1 MAHAIKYELQGIPD
15 WQVSSDRRLKVTM
28 LLAAVLV
35 AAGLSVLR
43 MPTAG
48 VPAPLLELVVRMIE
62 RVAESPA
69 DVDAQAESKPDTENV
84 FAPVPIEEAQ
94 AEAAAETPPS
104 QPQSRSQTQVVPT
117 AATAAVP
124 QRYRPVADAAELAL
138 PIEIRIVEDW
148 REFGAEIVREFIA
161 SLQPPPT
168 VNPVFDEKRRVAAVK
183 FRPSAAPTILEPWD
197 KVEKDQIGRSI
208 LQLGGGCFR
217 VIDDPSAVY
226 RDVFETYTQFVV
238 QCTIAFGRPRAK
250 ELPWVDEI
258 RQRYAYLRKR
268 EQQRRDPNAF

>member
-35 AAGLSVLR
+35 AAVLSMLR

-48 VPAPLLELVVRMIE
+48 EPAPLVELVVRLIE
-62 RVAESPA
+62 RVAES
-69 DVDAQAESKPDTENV
+69 QAESKPDTDGPSV
-84 FAPVPIEEAQ
+84 PVPIEEVQ
-94 AEAAAETPPS
+94 AEAPAETPTSES
-104 QPQSRSQTQVVPT
+104 QPET
-117 AATAAVP
+117 AATADTGSLRA
-124 QRYRPVADAAELAL
+124 RPVPDAAELSL
-138 PIEIRIVEDW
+138 PLEIRIVEDW
-148 REFGAEIVREFIA
+148 REFGAEIVKEFVA

-168 VNPVFDEKRRVAAVK
+168 VNPVFDEKRRVAAIK
-183 FRPSAAPTILEPWD
+183 FRPSAAPAKLQPWD
-197 KVEKDQIGRSI
+197 KVEKDQIGRTI

-217 VIDDPSAVY
+217 VMDDPSAVY

-238 QCTIAFGRPRAK
+238 QCTIAFGRPKTK

-268 EQQRRDPNAF
+268 EQQRRDANAF

>member
-35 AAGLSVLR
+35 TAVLSLFR

-48 VPAPLLELVVRMIE
+48 EPAPLVELVVRMIE
-62 RVAESPA
+62 QVAESPA
-69 DVDAQAESKPDTENV
+69 AVDVQAESEPDTESV
-84 FAPVPIEEAQ
+84 SAPVPIEEAQ
-94 AEAAAETPPS
+94 AP
-104 QPQSRSQTQVVPT
+104 PT
-117 AATAAVP
+117 APADAGLL
-124 QRYRPVADAAELAL
+124 RFRPVPDAAELSL

-148 REFGAEIVREFIA
+148 REFGRKIVQEFVA
-161 SLQPPPT
+161 RLQPPPT

-183 FRPSAAPTILEPWD
+183 FRPSEAPARLEPWD
-197 KVEKDQIGRSI
+197 KVEKDQIGRTI
-208 LQLGGGCFR
+208 LQLSNGCFQ

-238 QCTIAFGRPRAK
+238 QCTIGFGKRK
-250 ELPWVDEI
+250 GQELPWVDEI
-258 RQRYAYLRKR
+258 RQRYAYLRRR
-268 EQQRRDPNAF
+268 EQQRRDPTAF